1 MKTKNSILIADD
13 DFAHRTMLRTLLSGW
28 GYAITEADDGGSAV
42 EAARSRP
49 FDLILMDIR
58 MIKVSGLAA
67 LAEIKGFNPA
77 IPIVIMTAYAS
88 VETAVE
94 ALKKGA
100 YDYLTKPLDFDE
112 LRLTLERAMEHCS
125 LKEENRLLKESLG
138 DRFDRRNLLGRSAAM
153 TRLLDTAA
161 QVAPSEATVLVTG
174 ESGTGKEMIAG
185 LIHFNSLRK
194 EGPFI
199 KFNCAAIAETLLES
213 ELFGHERGAFTGADR
228 RKEGKF
234 RQADGGSLFLDEV
247 SEMSLGMQVKLLR
260 VLQEREITRV
270 GGEEVIPIDVRLIA
284 ATNRDLLREIAAG
297 RFREDLFYRL
307 NVVTL
312 HVPPLRERVEDIPL
326 LAQDF
331 LIRFTEKNRKT
342 IRGFTPQAMDR
353 LLRHPWPG
361 NVRELMNAVERGVVL
376 SRGEYLDEAELALLL
391 PDHSTAATS
400 TVFQNG
406 AGATGTTV
414 ARENPDAVMPQAS
427 LPPPFNAPG
436 MASARRDGAVM
447 TGVRTLWDAAT
458 SGRQDRAPAA
468 AMPGDSAANGAPTG
482 TRTTQQAAPGA
493 DAGALEEV
501 ERETIIRTLAA
512 ANGNKSEAA
521 RRLGITRRTLHQKL
535 KKYGMM

>member
-1 MKTKNSILIADD
+1 MKGEISILVADD
-13 DFAHRTMLRTLLSGW
+13 DLAHRTMLRTLLSGW
-28 GYAITEADDGGSAV
+28 GYTVAEADDGGTAV

-67 LAEIKGFNPA
+67 LAEIKAFNPA

-94 ALKKGA
+94 ALKTGA

-112 LRLTLERAMEHCS
+112 LRLTLERAMEHCR

-138 DRFDRRNLLGRSAAM
+138 DRFDRRNLIGRSSAM
-153 TRLLDTAA
+153 TRLIDTAT
-161 QVAPSEATVLVTG
+161 QVAPSEATVLITG

-194 EGPFI
+194 ERPFI

-213 ELFGHERGAFTGADR
+213 ELFGHEKGAFTGADR

-270 GGEEVIPIDVRLIA
+270 GGEEVIKIDVRLIA
-284 ATNRDLLREIAAG
+284 ATNRDLLREISAG

-312 HVPPLRERVEDIPL
+312 RIPPLRERIEDIPL

-331 LIRFTEKNRKT
+331 LVRFAEKNRKL
-342 IRGFTPQAMDR
+342 IRGFTPQAMDG

-376 SRGEYLDEAELALLL
+376 SRGDYLTEAELALLL
-391 PDHSTAATS
+391 PERAASEGSSSIGTAAAPQEANDARS
-400 TVFQNG
+400 ISG
-406 AGATGTTV
+406 HAPAIPHAADTGHGV
-414 ARENPDAVMPQAS
+414 PIDRMAAREVFHSGIAV
-427 LPPPFNAPG
+427 
-436 MASARRDGAVM
+436 
-447 TGVRTLWDAAT
+447 
-458 SGRQDRAPAA
+458 
-468 AMPGDSAANGAPTG
+468 
-482 TRTTQQAAPGA
+482 PGA
-493 DAGALEEV
+493 ETTSLEAV
-501 ERETIIRTLAA
+501 ERETILRMLAA
-512 ANGNKSEAA
+512 AGGNKSEAA

-535 KKYGMM
+535 KKYGVM